1 MRMQIITSCQ
11 LSWWVSC
18 IMSMSSPKTSNLC
31 SPALVFFLID
41 RKVEERWQRGHTSNL
56 QLPARFQ
63 RSAPGRPLIFVS
75 GSSLWLCYVVRVLA
89 CSVGDARTSS
99 SLSPYVPV
107 KLACCLLSS
116 DFTEDQSLLPA
127 FQSWKVFQSS
137 SSDASCWCGPG
148 ARAWLPIMLVSG
160 SWIDKFCFAA
170 CMVLSAFLL
179 CVFACCLAF

>member
-1 MRMQIITSCQ
+1 
-11 LSWWVSC
+11 
-18 IMSMSSPKTSNLC
+18 
-31 SPALVFFLID
+31 
-41 RKVEERWQRGHTSNL
+41 
-56 QLPARFQ
+56 
-63 RSAPGRPLIFVS
+63 
-75 GSSLWLCYVVRVLA
+75 VRVLA

-137 SSDASCWCGPG
+137 SSDASCWCAPG

-179 CVFACCLAF
+179 CVLYLLVALLANLLRHCHCFIPDLESDEDEARRTRRTEDEGGEGEHKGPG